1 MKSSDENQDPVMEQS
16 ISKVTSG
23 LIASMREISTALS
36 LTENQSPECL
46 DLKGYIL
53 TLQEEITITTKSI
66 TTKMVSIENTEQH
79 EKIKELYLTKCS
91 GLVNYS
97 SWLLRKYRNQISN
110 LHINVAME
118 NGNHI
123 TTLGVEKDEAFEK
136 RRLPCKCVPPHCG
149 CLFCDPE
156 MILRNVPKEKKK
168 EVRERSKQDRE
179 LLNKGVSINE
189 VQEIVFGDV
198 WKKQLEEAEKN
209 WKLKIEKSRA
219 SGRKKK

>member
-16 ISKVTSG
+16 ISKVISG

-46 DLKGYIL
+46 DLKEDIL

-66 TTKMVSIENTEQH
+66 TTKMVSIENTEQQ

-91 GLVNYS
+91 ALANYS

-123 TTLGVEKDEAFEK
+123 TTLGVEKD
-136 RRLPCKCVPPHCG
+136 
-149 CLFCDPE
+149 
-156 MILRNVPKEKKK
+156 
-168 EVRERSKQDRE
+168 
-179 LLNKGVSINE
+179 
-189 VQEIVFGDV
+189 
-198 WKKQLEEAEKN
+198 
-209 WKLKIEKSRA
+209 
-219 SGRKKK
+219 